1 MNIII
6 ELTISV
12 ILGLCIV
19 FVADMIEFNWRFYKF
34 KKAKKNQNK

>member
-1 MNIII
+1 MNIIV

-19 FVADMIEFNWRFYKF
+19 FVVDMIEFNWRFYKF
-34 KKAKKNQNK
+34 KKNKKSK